1 MLSGCV
7 QIKLTFHL
15 IRKNRCCWEERPLH
29 ISGER
34 IRGSKISEIN
44 QSAETL
50 LHFLSINIQQ
60 FNWPPSVESSRLL
73 HVSSRIESCMSH
85 SSHQSDTQRWKQ
97 EKIRASNGASRRRV
111 QKNEIRRH
119 VDVVFQKRV
128 QQKKQDLSVAV
139 ILNEQI
145 KAINA
150 TAGNKTK
157 KSMFSWT
164 NLIDCCGFDQ
174 LASSHVAALHMHKL
188 VTSVQGMAQWSAY
201 L

>member
-1 MLSGCV
+1 
-7 QIKLTFHL
+7 
-15 IRKNRCCWEERPLH
+15 
-29 ISGER
+29 
-34 IRGSKISEIN
+34 
-44 QSAETL
+44 
-50 LHFLSINIQQ
+50 
-60 FNWPPSVESSRLL
+60 
-73 HVSSRIESCMSH
+73 MSH

-188 VTSVQGMAQWSAY
+188 VTSVQGMAQ
-201 L
+201 